1 MSANKAGE
9 ENDYDITSFKNL
21 IKLSKKAFKEGFD
34 VGILPEGQLN
44 PTPEKGLLP
53 IFPGAY
59 TLARMSKRPIQM
71 MALNGVYK
79 LWHPDDNIGMTV
91 TGRTVKAHV
100 YPPRKERYTNPE
112 EFVETF
118 TKVVGE
124 FGTTG
129 KNLSEKELNAWLD
142 GTQWKHIQ
150 KEKAEREKAEREKA
164 EKKRLEEE
172 KAAAEAAAAASS
184 SDDSAPTT
192 DEDFA

>member
-124 FGTTG
+124 FGTKGT
-129 KNLSEKELNAWLD
+129 NLPEKELNSWLD
-142 GTQWKHIQ
+142 GSEWKRLQ
-150 KEKAEREKAEREKA
+150 AEKAAAEAA
-164 EKKRLEEE
+164 EKKSLEEE
-172 KAAAEAAAAASS
+172 RAAAEAAAAASS

>member
-129 KNLSEKELNAWLD
+129 KNLPEKELNSWLD
-142 GTQWKHIQ
+142 GTEWKRIQ
-150 KEKAEREKAEREKA
+150 AGKAAKKAAEEA

-172 KAAAEAAAAASS
+172 KAAAEAAAAAAAAAEADA
-184 SDDSAPTT
+184 SDDESLTP
-192 DEDFA
+192 